1 MFNGAGFWKQRIE
14 AQLPDFNIIS
24 VNDNEKLNL
33 IAKHSD
39 LAIFSSDVALRH
51 NVKRPRRL
59 AIPVLDE
66 ATYTEYYCICKTGNA
81 EMVSFVQNIAEILSG
96 KNAE

>member
-1 MFNGAGFWKQRIE
+1 MFSGAGFWKKKIQ
-14 AQLPDFNIIS
+14 ALLPESNIIL

-33 IAKHSD
+33 IVQHSD

-51 NVKRPRRL
+51 NVKRPRRT

-66 ATYTEYYCICKTGNA
+66 TAYTEYYCICKTANT
-81 EMVSFVQNIAEILSG
+81 EMVNFIKSLSDILSD
-96 KNAE
+96 KYPE